1 MKLIEWDSPMI
12 QGFER
17 IRDMVILNVLT
28 LLCCLPIVTIGA
40 SLTAMHYM
48 CIKMVRN
55 EEGYIAKG
63 FFHSFRENLKQATGI
78 WIGLIALVAF
88 IIADFYAV
96 FHVNVWFIGIAK
108 ITLIVLTV
116 VVVFAGTF
124 IFPILSKFSGTTKQ
138 LVWNAVKLSFV
149 KWPKTLLMMVVNLL
163 PLVICYF
170 VNMLIPL
177 LLFFGFVVS
186 GMINAKLYNK
196 VFEQMEAPYIEKVE
210 PSRFDVMEEA

>member
-1 MKLIEWDSPMI
+1 MKILEWDSPLI

-17 IRDMVILNVLT
+17 IRDMFVLNILTVI
-28 LLCCLPIVTIGA
+28 CCIPIVTIGA

-48 CIKMVRN
+48 CLKMIRN

-78 WIGLIALVAF
+78 WIGLVLLVAF

-96 FHVNVWFIGIAK
+96 YHVDMWFVDIAMV
-108 ITLIVLTV
+108 TLIALTV
-116 VVVFAGTF
+116 LVVFAGTF
-124 IFPILSKFSGTTKQ
+124 IFPILSKFRGTTKQ
-138 LVWNAVKLSFV
+138 LIVNAVKISMV
-149 KWPKTLLMMVVNLL
+149 KWPKTLLMIVVNLL

-170 VNMLIPL
+170 VSMLSPL
-177 LLFFGFVVS
+177 LMFFGLVVP

-196 VFEQMEAPYIEKVE
+196 MFEQMEAPYKEKVE
-210 PSRFDVMEEA
+210 PSRFDVVEEA